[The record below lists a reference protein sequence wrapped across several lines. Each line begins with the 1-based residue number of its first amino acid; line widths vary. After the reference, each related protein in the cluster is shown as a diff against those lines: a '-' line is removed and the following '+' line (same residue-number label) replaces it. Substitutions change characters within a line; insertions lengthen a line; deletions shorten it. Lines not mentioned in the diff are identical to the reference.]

1 MSCFEKQE
9 HKFPKMQD
17 KFLILFNKNNI
28 HSIKEL
34 KMLKQQLIDSKLI
47 KYVNLIYININN
59 KINLEKYIESEKF
72 NEIKKCY
79 IFDCSQD
86 ILNELLEKNIEIKDF
101 QSLIISDILTN
112 EKNYYYE
119 EVFKCLIDDF
129 SKFLGGPYL
138 DCYEID
144 TDNGRM
150 LKQQL
155 IDSKLINYIN
165 LIYINVN
172 NKINLEKYL
181 ESKKFDEVKK
191 CYIFDCSQNILN
203 KIFEKNIEVKDFQS
217 LIIGDILTNEK
228 KYYSEEV
235 FKCLIDDFSKFLGG
249 PYLDC
254 YEIDVDN
261 GRILKQ
267 KHDVHTILYY
277 DFLFTD
283 LKLAKLNANRIL
295 NYNYRVCNSDLIRY
309 ENVVKETKQKMKEIE
324 EIKNENE
331 KLEMTK

>member
-9 HKFPKMQD
+9 RKFPKMQD
-17 KFLILFNKNNI
+17 KFLILFNKNNA

-144 TDNGRM
+144 TDNGR
-150 LKQQL
+150 
-155 IDSKLINYIN
+155 
-165 LIYINVN
+165 
-172 NKINLEKYL
+172 
-181 ESKKFDEVKK
+181 
-191 CYIFDCSQNILN
+191 
-203 KIFEKNIEVKDFQS
+203 
-217 LIIGDILTNEK
+217 
-228 KYYSEEV
+228 
-235 FKCLIDDFSKFLGG
+235 
-249 PYLDC
+249 
-254 YEIDVDN
+254 
-261 GRILKQ
+261 ILKQ
-267 KHDVHTILYY
+267 KHDVRTILYY

-295 NYNYRVCNSDLIRY
+295 SYNYRVYNSDLIRH
-309 ENVVKETKQKMKEIE
+309 ENIIKETKQKIKEIE
-324 EIKNENE
+324 EIRNENE
-331 KLEMTK
+331 KLEMTKWKIIFSNREWLKMKKLLYYICLIIFILGICGGIFVILSELNIVTFILAAMMTIYAIILFRKKVK

>member
-9 HKFPKMQD
+9 RKFPKMQD
-17 KFLILFNKNNI
+17 KFLILFNKNNK

-119 EVFKCLIDDF
+119 EVFKYLIDDF

-144 TDNGRM
+144 TDNGR
-150 LKQQL
+150 
-155 IDSKLINYIN
+155 
-165 LIYINVN
+165 
-172 NKINLEKYL
+172 
-181 ESKKFDEVKK
+181 
-191 CYIFDCSQNILN
+191 
-203 KIFEKNIEVKDFQS
+203 
-217 LIIGDILTNEK
+217 
-228 KYYSEEV
+228 
-235 FKCLIDDFSKFLGG
+235 
-249 PYLDC
+249 
-254 YEIDVDN
+254 
-261 GRILKQ
+261 ILKQ
-267 KHDVHTILYY
+267 KHDVRTILYY

-295 NYNYRVCNSDLIRY
+295 SYNYRVYNSDLIRH
-309 ENVVKETKQKMKEIE
+309 ENIIKETKQKIKEIE
-324 EIKNENE
+324 EIRNENE
-331 KLEMTK
+331 KLEMTEWKIVFNNREWLKMKKLLYYLCLIIFILGICGGIFVILSELNIVTFILAAILVIYAIIIFRKKVK

>member
-9 HKFPKMQD
+9 RKFPKMQD
-17 KFLILFNKNNI
+17 KFLILFNKNNAR
-28 HSIKEL
+28 SIKEL

-47 KYVNLIYININN
+47 KYVNLIYVNINN

-86 ILNELLEKNIEIKDF
+86 ILNELFEKNIEIKDF

-119 EVFKCLIDDF
+119 KVFKCLIDDF

-144 TDNGRM
+144 TDNGR
-150 LKQQL
+150 
-155 IDSKLINYIN
+155 
-165 LIYINVN
+165 
-172 NKINLEKYL
+172 
-181 ESKKFDEVKK
+181 
-191 CYIFDCSQNILN
+191 
-203 KIFEKNIEVKDFQS
+203 
-217 LIIGDILTNEK
+217 
-228 KYYSEEV
+228 
-235 FKCLIDDFSKFLGG
+235 
-249 PYLDC
+249 
-254 YEIDVDN
+254 
-261 GRILKQ
+261 ILKQ
-267 KHDVHTILYY
+267 KHDVRTILYY

-295 NYNYRVCNSDLIRY
+295 SYNYRIYNSDLIRH
-309 ENVVKETKQKMKEIE
+309 ENIIKETKQKIKEIE
-324 EIKNENE
+324 EIRNDNE
-331 KLEMTK
+331 KLEMTEWKIIFNSKEWLKMKKLLYYMCLIIFILGICGGIFVILSELNIVTFILAAILVIYVIILFRKKIK

>member
-9 HKFPKMQD
+9 RKFPKMQD
-17 KFLILFNKNNI
+17 KFLILFNKNNA

-47 KYVNLIYININN
+47 KYVNLIYVNINN

-144 TDNGRM
+144 TDNGR
-150 LKQQL
+150 
-155 IDSKLINYIN
+155 
-165 LIYINVN
+165 
-172 NKINLEKYL
+172 
-181 ESKKFDEVKK
+181 
-191 CYIFDCSQNILN
+191 
-203 KIFEKNIEVKDFQS
+203 
-217 LIIGDILTNEK
+217 
-228 KYYSEEV
+228 
-235 FKCLIDDFSKFLGG
+235 
-249 PYLDC
+249 
-254 YEIDVDN
+254 
-261 GRILKQ
+261 ILKQ
-267 KHDVHTILYY
+267 KHDVRTILYY

-309 ENVVKETKQKMKEIE
+309 ENVVKETKQKIKEIE
-324 EIKNENE
+324 EIRNENE
-331 KLEMTK
+331 KLEMTKWKIIFSNREWLKMKKLLYYMCLIIFILGICGGIFVILSELNIVTFILAAILVIYAIIIFRKKVK

>member
-9 HKFPKMQD
+9 RKFPKMQD
-17 KFLILFNKNNI
+17 KFLILFNKNNA

-144 TDNGRM
+144 TDNGR
-150 LKQQL
+150 
-155 IDSKLINYIN
+155 
-165 LIYINVN
+165 
-172 NKINLEKYL
+172 
-181 ESKKFDEVKK
+181 
-191 CYIFDCSQNILN
+191 
-203 KIFEKNIEVKDFQS
+203 
-217 LIIGDILTNEK
+217 
-228 KYYSEEV
+228 
-235 FKCLIDDFSKFLGG
+235 
-249 PYLDC
+249 
-254 YEIDVDN
+254 
-261 GRILKQ
+261 ILKQ
-267 KHDVHTILYY
+267 KHDVRTILYY

-295 NYNYRVCNSDLIRY
+295 SYNYRVYNSDLIRH
-309 ENVVKETKQKMKEIE
+309 ENIIKETKQKIKEIE
-324 EIKNENE
+324 EIRNENE
-331 KLEMTK
+331 KLEMTEWKIVFNNREWLKMKKLLYYLCLIIFILGICGGIFVILSELNIVTFILAAILVIYAIIIFRKKVK

>member
-144 TDNGRM
+144 TDNGR
-150 LKQQL
+150 
-155 IDSKLINYIN
+155 
-165 LIYINVN
+165 
-172 NKINLEKYL
+172 
-181 ESKKFDEVKK
+181 
-191 CYIFDCSQNILN
+191 
-203 KIFEKNIEVKDFQS
+203 
-217 LIIGDILTNEK
+217 
-228 KYYSEEV
+228 
-235 FKCLIDDFSKFLGG
+235 
-249 PYLDC
+249 
-254 YEIDVDN
+254 
-261 GRILKQ
+261 ILKQ
-267 KHDVHTILYY
+267 KHDVRTILYY

-295 NYNYRVCNSDLIRY
+295 SYNYRVYNSDLIRH
-309 ENVVKETKQKMKEIE
+309 ENIIKETKQKIKEIE
-324 EIKNENE
+324 EIRNENE
-331 KLEMTK
+331 KLEMTE

>member
-9 HKFPKMQD
+9 RKFPKMQD
-17 KFLILFNKNNI
+17 KFLILFNKNNA

-144 TDNGRM
+144 TDNGR
-150 LKQQL
+150 
-155 IDSKLINYIN
+155 
-165 LIYINVN
+165 
-172 NKINLEKYL
+172 
-181 ESKKFDEVKK
+181 
-191 CYIFDCSQNILN
+191 
-203 KIFEKNIEVKDFQS
+203 
-217 LIIGDILTNEK
+217 
-228 KYYSEEV
+228 
-235 FKCLIDDFSKFLGG
+235 
-249 PYLDC
+249 
-254 YEIDVDN
+254 
-261 GRILKQ
+261 ILKQ
-267 KHDVHTILYY
+267 KHDVRTILYY

-295 NYNYRVCNSDLIRY
+295 SYNYRVYNSDLIRH
-309 ENVVKETKQKMKEIE
+309 ENIIKETKQKIKEIE
-324 EIKNENE
+324 EIRNENE
-331 KLEMTK
+331 KLEMTKWKIIFSNREWLKMKKLLYYICLIIFILGICGGIFVILSELNIVTFILAAMMTIYTIILFRKKVK

>member
-9 HKFPKMQD
+9 RKFPKMQD
-17 KFLILFNKNNI
+17 KFLILFNKNNA

-144 TDNGRM
+144 TDNGR
-150 LKQQL
+150 
-155 IDSKLINYIN
+155 
-165 LIYINVN
+165 
-172 NKINLEKYL
+172 
-181 ESKKFDEVKK
+181 
-191 CYIFDCSQNILN
+191 
-203 KIFEKNIEVKDFQS
+203 
-217 LIIGDILTNEK
+217 
-228 KYYSEEV
+228 
-235 FKCLIDDFSKFLGG
+235 
-249 PYLDC
+249 
-254 YEIDVDN
+254 
-261 GRILKQ
+261 ILKQ
-267 KHDVHTILYY
+267 KHDVRTILYY

-295 NYNYRVCNSDLIRY
+295 SYNYRVYNSDLIRH
-309 ENVVKETKQKMKEIE
+309 ENIIKETKQKIKEIE
-324 EIKNENE
+324 EIRNENE
-331 KLEMTK
+331 KLEMTEWKIVFNNREWLKMKKLLYYICLIIFILGICGGIFVILSELNIVTFILAAMLVIYAIILFRKKVK

>member
-9 HKFPKMQD
+9 RKFPKMQD
-17 KFLILFNKNNI
+17 KFLILFNKNNV

-144 TDNGRM
+144 TDNGR
-150 LKQQL
+150 
-155 IDSKLINYIN
+155 
-165 LIYINVN
+165 
-172 NKINLEKYL
+172 
-181 ESKKFDEVKK
+181 
-191 CYIFDCSQNILN
+191 
-203 KIFEKNIEVKDFQS
+203 
-217 LIIGDILTNEK
+217 
-228 KYYSEEV
+228 
-235 FKCLIDDFSKFLGG
+235 
-249 PYLDC
+249 
-254 YEIDVDN
+254 
-261 GRILKQ
+261 ILKQ
-267 KHDVHTILYY
+267 KHDVRTILYY

-295 NYNYRVCNSDLIRY
+295 SYNYRVYNSDLIRH
-309 ENVVKETKQKMKEIE
+309 ENIIKETKQKIKEIE
-324 EIKNENE
+324 EIRNENE
-331 KLEMTK
+331 KLEMTKWKIIFSNREWLKMKKLLYYLCLIIFILGICGGIFVILSELNIVTFILAAMMTIYAIILFRKKVK

>member
-9 HKFPKMQD
+9 RKFPKMQD
-17 KFLILFNKNNI
+17 KFLILFNKNNV

-119 EVFKCLIDDF
+119 EVFKYLIDDF

-144 TDNGRM
+144 TDNGR
-150 LKQQL
+150 
-155 IDSKLINYIN
+155 
-165 LIYINVN
+165 
-172 NKINLEKYL
+172 
-181 ESKKFDEVKK
+181 
-191 CYIFDCSQNILN
+191 
-203 KIFEKNIEVKDFQS
+203 
-217 LIIGDILTNEK
+217 
-228 KYYSEEV
+228 
-235 FKCLIDDFSKFLGG
+235 
-249 PYLDC
+249 
-254 YEIDVDN
+254 
-261 GRILKQ
+261 ILKQ
-267 KHDVHTILYY
+267 KHDVRTILYY

-295 NYNYRVCNSDLIRY
+295 SYNYRVYNSDLIRH
-309 ENVVKETKQKMKEIE
+309 ENIIKETKQKIKEIE
-324 EIKNENE
+324 EIRNENE
-331 KLEMTK
+331 KLEMTEWKIVFNNREWLKMKKLLYYLCLIIFILGICGGIFVILSELNIVTFILAAILVIYAIIIFRKKVK

>member
-9 HKFPKMQD
+9 RKFPKMQD
-17 KFLILFNKNNI
+17 KFLILFNKNNAR
-28 HSIKEL
+28 SIKEL

-144 TDNGRM
+144 TDNGR
-150 LKQQL
+150 
-155 IDSKLINYIN
+155 
-165 LIYINVN
+165 
-172 NKINLEKYL
+172 
-181 ESKKFDEVKK
+181 
-191 CYIFDCSQNILN
+191 
-203 KIFEKNIEVKDFQS
+203 
-217 LIIGDILTNEK
+217 
-228 KYYSEEV
+228 
-235 FKCLIDDFSKFLGG
+235 
-249 PYLDC
+249 
-254 YEIDVDN
+254 
-261 GRILKQ
+261 ILKQ
-267 KHDVHTILYY
+267 KHDVRTILYY

-295 NYNYRVCNSDLIRY
+295 SYNYRVYNSDLIRH
-309 ENVVKETKQKMKEIE
+309 ENVIKETKQKIKEIE
-324 EIKNENE
+324 EIRNENE
-331 KLEMTK
+331 KLEMTEWKIVFNNREWLKMKKLLYYLCLIIFILGICGGIFVILSELNIVTFILAAMMTIYAIILFRKKVK

>member
-9 HKFPKMQD
+9 RKFPKMQD
-17 KFLILFNKNNI
+17 KFLILFNKNNA

-144 TDNGRM
+144 TDNGR
-150 LKQQL
+150 
-155 IDSKLINYIN
+155 
-165 LIYINVN
+165 
-172 NKINLEKYL
+172 
-181 ESKKFDEVKK
+181 
-191 CYIFDCSQNILN
+191 
-203 KIFEKNIEVKDFQS
+203 
-217 LIIGDILTNEK
+217 
-228 KYYSEEV
+228 
-235 FKCLIDDFSKFLGG
+235 
-249 PYLDC
+249 
-254 YEIDVDN
+254 
-261 GRILKQ
+261 ILKQ
-267 KHDVHTILYY
+267 KHDVRTILYY

-283 LKLAKLNANRIL
+283 LELAKLNANRIL
-295 NYNYRVCNSDLIRY
+295 SYNYRVYKSDLIRY
-309 ENVVKETKQKMKEIE
+309 ENVVKEKKQKIKEIE
-324 EIKNENE
+324 EIRNDNE
-331 KLEMTK
+331 KLEMTEWKIIFSSKEWLKMKKLLYYMCLIIFILGICGGIFVILSELNIVTFILAAMMTIYAIILFRKKVK

>member
-9 HKFPKMQD
+9 RKFPKMQD
-17 KFLILFNKNNI
+17 KFLILFNKNNK

-34 KMLKQQLIDSKLI
+34 K
-47 KYVNLIYININN
+47 
-59 KINLEKYIESEKF
+59 
-72 NEIKKCY
+72 
-79 IFDCSQD
+79 
-86 ILNELLEKNIEIKDF
+86 
-101 QSLIISDILTN
+101 
-112 EKNYYYE
+112 
-119 EVFKCLIDDF
+119 
-129 SKFLGGPYL
+129 
-138 DCYEID
+138 
-144 TDNGRM
+144 M

-254 YEIDVDN
+254 YEIDVDD

-267 KHDVHTILYY
+267 KHDVRTILYY

-283 LKLAKLNANRIL
+283 LELAKLNANRIL
-295 NYNYRVCNSDLIRY
+295 SYNYRVYKSDLIRY
-309 ENVVKETKQKMKEIE
+309 ENVVEETKQKMKKIE
-324 EIKNENE
+324 EIRNENK
-331 KLEMTK
+331 KLKNDGVKNSF

>member
-9 HKFPKMQD
+9 RKFPKMQD
-17 KFLILFNKNNI
+17 KFLILFNKNNK

-144 TDNGRM
+144 TDNGR
-150 LKQQL
+150 
-155 IDSKLINYIN
+155 
-165 LIYINVN
+165 
-172 NKINLEKYL
+172 
-181 ESKKFDEVKK
+181 
-191 CYIFDCSQNILN
+191 
-203 KIFEKNIEVKDFQS
+203 
-217 LIIGDILTNEK
+217 
-228 KYYSEEV
+228 
-235 FKCLIDDFSKFLGG
+235 
-249 PYLDC
+249 
-254 YEIDVDN
+254 
-261 GRILKQ
+261 ILKQ
-267 KHDVHTILYY
+267 KHDVRTILYY

-295 NYNYRVCNSDLIRY
+295 SYNYRVYNSDLIRH
-309 ENVVKETKQKMKEIE
+309 ENIIKETKQKIKEIE
-324 EIKNENE
+324 EIRNENE
-331 KLEMTK
+331 KLEMTKWKIIFSNREWLKMKKLLYYICLIIFILGICGGIFVILSELNIVTFILAAMMTIYAIILFRKKVK

>member
-9 HKFPKMQD
+9 RKFPKMQD
-17 KFLILFNKNNI
+17 KFLILFNKNNA

-144 TDNGRM
+144 TDNGR
-150 LKQQL
+150 
-155 IDSKLINYIN
+155 
-165 LIYINVN
+165 
-172 NKINLEKYL
+172 
-181 ESKKFDEVKK
+181 
-191 CYIFDCSQNILN
+191 
-203 KIFEKNIEVKDFQS
+203 
-217 LIIGDILTNEK
+217 
-228 KYYSEEV
+228 
-235 FKCLIDDFSKFLGG
+235 
-249 PYLDC
+249 
-254 YEIDVDN
+254 
-261 GRILKQ
+261 ILKQ
-267 KHDVHTILYY
+267 KHDVRTILYY

-295 NYNYRVCNSDLIRY
+295 SYNYRVYNSDLIRH
-309 ENVVKETKQKMKEIE
+309 ENIIKETKQKIKEIE
-324 EIKNENE
+324 EIRNENE
-331 KLEMTK
+331 KLEMTEWKIVFNNREWLKMKKLLYYLCLIIFILGICGGIFVILSELNIVTFILAAMMTIYTIILFRKKVK

>member
-9 HKFPKMQD
+9 RKFPKMQD
-17 KFLILFNKNNI
+17 KFLILFNKNNA

-86 ILNELLEKNIEIKDF
+86 ILNELFEKNIEIKDF

-144 TDNGRM
+144 TDNGR
-150 LKQQL
+150 
-155 IDSKLINYIN
+155 
-165 LIYINVN
+165 
-172 NKINLEKYL
+172 
-181 ESKKFDEVKK
+181 
-191 CYIFDCSQNILN
+191 
-203 KIFEKNIEVKDFQS
+203 
-217 LIIGDILTNEK
+217 
-228 KYYSEEV
+228 
-235 FKCLIDDFSKFLGG
+235 
-249 PYLDC
+249 
-254 YEIDVDN
+254 
-261 GRILKQ
+261 ILKQ
-267 KHDVHTILYY
+267 KHDVRTILYY

-295 NYNYRVCNSDLIRY
+295 SYNYRVYNSDLIRH
-309 ENVVKETKQKMKEIE
+309 ENIIKETKQKIKEIE
-324 EIKNENE
+324 EIRNENE
-331 KLEMTK
+331 KLEMTEWKIVFNNREWLKMKKLLYYICLIIFILGICGGIFVILSELNIVTFILAAMLVIYAIIIFRKKVK

>member
-9 HKFPKMQD
+9 RKFPKMQD
-17 KFLILFNKNNI
+17 KFLILFNKNNK

-86 ILNELLEKNIEIKDF
+86 ILNELFEKNIEIKDF

-144 TDNGRM
+144 TDNGR
-150 LKQQL
+150 
-155 IDSKLINYIN
+155 
-165 LIYINVN
+165 
-172 NKINLEKYL
+172 
-181 ESKKFDEVKK
+181 
-191 CYIFDCSQNILN
+191 
-203 KIFEKNIEVKDFQS
+203 
-217 LIIGDILTNEK
+217 
-228 KYYSEEV
+228 
-235 FKCLIDDFSKFLGG
+235 
-249 PYLDC
+249 
-254 YEIDVDN
+254 
-261 GRILKQ
+261 ILKQ
-267 KHDVHTILYY
+267 KHDVRTILYY

-295 NYNYRVCNSDLIRY
+295 SYNYRVYNSDLIRH
-309 ENVVKETKQKMKEIE
+309 ENIIKETKQKIKEIE
-324 EIKNENE
+324 EIRNENE
-331 KLEMTK
+331 KLEMTKWKIIFSNREWLKMKKLLYYICLIIFILGICGGIFVILSELNIVTFILAAMMTIYTIILFRKKVK

>member
-9 HKFPKMQD
+9 RKFPKMQD
-17 KFLILFNKNNI
+17 KFLILFNKNNK

-119 EVFKCLIDDF
+119 EVFKYLIDDF

-144 TDNGRM
+144 TDNGR
-150 LKQQL
+150 
-155 IDSKLINYIN
+155 
-165 LIYINVN
+165 
-172 NKINLEKYL
+172 
-181 ESKKFDEVKK
+181 
-191 CYIFDCSQNILN
+191 
-203 KIFEKNIEVKDFQS
+203 
-217 LIIGDILTNEK
+217 
-228 KYYSEEV
+228 
-235 FKCLIDDFSKFLGG
+235 
-249 PYLDC
+249 
-254 YEIDVDN
+254 
-261 GRILKQ
+261 ILKQ
-267 KHDVHTILYY
+267 KHDVRTILYY

-295 NYNYRVCNSDLIRY
+295 SYNYRVYNSDLIRH
-309 ENVVKETKQKMKEIE
+309 ENIIKETKQKIKEIE
-324 EIKNENE
+324 EIRNDNE
-331 KLEMTK
+331 KLEMTEWKIVFNNREWLKMKKLLYYLCLIIFILGICGGIFVILSELNIVTFILAAILVIYAIIIFRKKVK

>member
-9 HKFPKMQD
+9 RKFPKMQD
-17 KFLILFNKNNI
+17 KFLILFNKNNK

-34 KMLKQQLIDSKLI
+34 K
-47 KYVNLIYININN
+47 
-59 KINLEKYIESEKF
+59 
-72 NEIKKCY
+72 
-79 IFDCSQD
+79 
-86 ILNELLEKNIEIKDF
+86 
-101 QSLIISDILTN
+101 
-112 EKNYYYE
+112 
-119 EVFKCLIDDF
+119 
-129 SKFLGGPYL
+129 
-138 DCYEID
+138 
-144 TDNGRM
+144 M

-254 YEIDVDN
+254 YEIDTDD

-267 KHDVHTILYY
+267 KHDVRTILYY

-283 LKLAKLNANRIL
+283 LKLAKLNANKIL

-309 ENVVKETKQKMKEIE
+309 ENIVKETKQKIKEIE
-324 EIKNENE
+324 EIRNENE
-331 KLEMTK
+331 KLEMME

>member
-9 HKFPKMQD
+9 RKFPKIQD
-17 KFLILFNKNNI
+17 KFLILFNKNNK

-34 KMLKQQLIDSKLI
+34 K
-47 KYVNLIYININN
+47 
-59 KINLEKYIESEKF
+59 
-72 NEIKKCY
+72 
-79 IFDCSQD
+79 
-86 ILNELLEKNIEIKDF
+86 
-101 QSLIISDILTN
+101 
-112 EKNYYYE
+112 
-119 EVFKCLIDDF
+119 
-129 SKFLGGPYL
+129 
-138 DCYEID
+138 
-144 TDNGRM
+144 M

-254 YEIDVDN
+254 YEIDTDN

-267 KHDVHTILYY
+267 KHDVRTILYY

-283 LKLAKLNANRIL
+283 LELAKLNANRIL
-295 NYNYRVCNSDLIRY
+295 SYNYRVYNSDLIRH
-309 ENVVKETKQKMKEIE
+309 ENIIKETKQKIKEIE
-324 EIKNENE
+324 EIRNDNE
-331 KLEMTK
+331 KLEMMEWKIVFNNREWLKMKKLLYYICLIIFILGICGGIFVILSELNIVTFILAAMLVIYAIILFRKKVK

>member
-9 HKFPKMQD
+9 RKFPKMQD
-17 KFLILFNKNNI
+17 KFLILFNKNNK

-144 TDNGRM
+144 TDNGR
-150 LKQQL
+150 
-155 IDSKLINYIN
+155 
-165 LIYINVN
+165 
-172 NKINLEKYL
+172 
-181 ESKKFDEVKK
+181 
-191 CYIFDCSQNILN
+191 
-203 KIFEKNIEVKDFQS
+203 
-217 LIIGDILTNEK
+217 
-228 KYYSEEV
+228 
-235 FKCLIDDFSKFLGG
+235 
-249 PYLDC
+249 
-254 YEIDVDN
+254 
-261 GRILKQ
+261 ILKQ
-267 KHDVHTILYY
+267 KHDVRTILYY

-295 NYNYRVCNSDLIRY
+295 SYNYRVYNSDLIRH
-309 ENVVKETKQKMKEIE
+309 ENIIKETKQKIKEIE
-324 EIKNENE
+324 EIRNENE
-331 KLEMTK
+331 KLEMTEWKIVFNNREWLKMKKLLYYLCLIIFILGICGGIFVILSELNIVTFILAAMMTIYTIILFRKKVK

>member
-9 HKFPKMQD
+9 RKFPKMQD
-17 KFLILFNKNNI
+17 KFLILFNKNNAR
-28 HSIKEL
+28 SIKEL

-86 ILNELLEKNIEIKDF
+86 ILNELFEKNIEIKDF

-144 TDNGRM
+144 TDNGR
-150 LKQQL
+150 
-155 IDSKLINYIN
+155 
-165 LIYINVN
+165 
-172 NKINLEKYL
+172 
-181 ESKKFDEVKK
+181 
-191 CYIFDCSQNILN
+191 
-203 KIFEKNIEVKDFQS
+203 
-217 LIIGDILTNEK
+217 
-228 KYYSEEV
+228 
-235 FKCLIDDFSKFLGG
+235 
-249 PYLDC
+249 
-254 YEIDVDN
+254 
-261 GRILKQ
+261 ILKQ
-267 KHDVHTILYY
+267 KHDVRTILYY

-295 NYNYRVCNSDLIRY
+295 SYNYRIYNSDLIRH
-309 ENVVKETKQKMKEIE
+309 ENIIKETKQKIKEIE
-324 EIKNENE
+324 EIRNDNE
-331 KLEMTK
+331 KLEMTEWKIIFNSKEWLKMKKLLYYMCLIIFILGICGGIFVILSELNIVTFILAAILVIYVIILFRKKIK

>member
-9 HKFPKMQD
+9 RKFPKMQD
-17 KFLILFNKNNI
+17 KFLILFNKNNA

-144 TDNGRM
+144 TDNGR
-150 LKQQL
+150 
-155 IDSKLINYIN
+155 
-165 LIYINVN
+165 
-172 NKINLEKYL
+172 
-181 ESKKFDEVKK
+181 
-191 CYIFDCSQNILN
+191 
-203 KIFEKNIEVKDFQS
+203 
-217 LIIGDILTNEK
+217 
-228 KYYSEEV
+228 
-235 FKCLIDDFSKFLGG
+235 
-249 PYLDC
+249 
-254 YEIDVDN
+254 
-261 GRILKQ
+261 ILKQ
-267 KHDVHTILYY
+267 KHDVRTILYY

-295 NYNYRVCNSDLIRY
+295 SYNCRVYNSDLIRH
-309 ENVVKETKQKMKEIE
+309 ENIIKETKQKIKEIE
-324 EIKNENE
+324 EIRNENE
-331 KLEMTK
+331 KLEMTEWKIVFNNREWLKMKKLLYYICLIIFILGICGGIFVILSELNIVTFILAAMLVIYVIILFRKKIK

>member
-9 HKFPKMQD
+9 RKFPKMQD
-17 KFLILFNKNNI
+17 KFLILFNKNNA

-144 TDNGRM
+144 TD
-150 LKQQL
+150 
-155 IDSKLINYIN
+155 D
-165 LIYINVN
+165 
-172 NKINLEKYL
+172 
-181 ESKKFDEVKK
+181 
-191 CYIFDCSQNILN
+191 
-203 KIFEKNIEVKDFQS
+203 
-217 LIIGDILTNEK
+217 
-228 KYYSEEV
+228 
-235 FKCLIDDFSKFLGG
+235 
-249 PYLDC
+249 
-254 YEIDVDN
+254 

-267 KHDVHTILYY
+267 KHDVRTILYY

-295 NYNYRVCNSDLIRY
+295 NYNYKVCNSDLIRH
-309 ENVVKETKQKMKEIE
+309 ENVVKETKQKIKEIE
-324 EIKNENE
+324 EIRNENE
-331 KLEMTK
+331 KLEMTEWKIVFNNREWLKMKKLLYYLCLIIFILGICGGIFVILSELNIVTFILAAILVIYAIILFRKKVK

>member
-9 HKFPKMQD
+9 RKFPKMQD
-17 KFLILFNKNNI
+17 KFLILFNKNNA

-34 KMLKQQLIDSKLI
+34 KMLKQQLINSKLI
-47 KYVNLIYININN
+47 KYVNLIYVNINN

-144 TDNGRM
+144 TDNGR
-150 LKQQL
+150 
-155 IDSKLINYIN
+155 
-165 LIYINVN
+165 
-172 NKINLEKYL
+172 
-181 ESKKFDEVKK
+181 
-191 CYIFDCSQNILN
+191 
-203 KIFEKNIEVKDFQS
+203 
-217 LIIGDILTNEK
+217 
-228 KYYSEEV
+228 
-235 FKCLIDDFSKFLGG
+235 
-249 PYLDC
+249 
-254 YEIDVDN
+254 
-261 GRILKQ
+261 ILKQ
-267 KHDVHTILYY
+267 KHDVRTILYY

-309 ENVVKETKQKMKEIE
+309 ENVVKETKQKIKEIE
-324 EIKNENE
+324 EIRNENE
-331 KLEMTK
+331 KLEMTEWKIIFNSKEWLKMKKLLYYMCLIIFILGICGGIFVILSELNIVTFILAAILVIYAIIIFRKKVK

>member
-9 HKFPKMQD
+9 RKFPKMQD
-17 KFLILFNKNNI
+17 KFLILFNKNNA

-86 ILNELLEKNIEIKDF
+86 ILNKLL
-101 QSLIISDILTN
+101 
-112 EKNYYYE
+112 
-119 EVFKCLIDDF
+119 
-129 SKFLGGPYL
+129 
-138 DCYEID
+138 
-144 TDNGRM
+144 
-150 LKQQL
+150 
-155 IDSKLINYIN
+155 
-165 LIYINVN
+165 
-172 NKINLEKYL
+172 
-181 ESKKFDEVKK
+181 
-191 CYIFDCSQNILN
+191 
-203 KIFEKNIEVKDFQS
+203 EKNIEVKDFQS

-228 KYYSEEV
+228 NYYSEEV

-254 YEIDVDN
+254 YEIDTHN

-267 KHDVHTILYY
+267 KHDVRTILYCN
-277 DFLFTD
+277 FLFTD
-283 LKLAKLNANRIL
+283 LELAKLNANRIL
-295 NYNYRVCNSDLIRY
+295 SYNYRVYNSDLIRH
-309 ENVVKETKQKMKEIE
+309 ENIIKETKQKIKEIE
-324 EIKNENE
+324 EIRNENE
-331 KLEMTK
+331 KLETDGVKNNF

>member
-144 TDNGRM
+144 TDNGR
-150 LKQQL
+150 
-155 IDSKLINYIN
+155 
-165 LIYINVN
+165 
-172 NKINLEKYL
+172 
-181 ESKKFDEVKK
+181 
-191 CYIFDCSQNILN
+191 
-203 KIFEKNIEVKDFQS
+203 
-217 LIIGDILTNEK
+217 
-228 KYYSEEV
+228 
-235 FKCLIDDFSKFLGG
+235 
-249 PYLDC
+249 
-254 YEIDVDN
+254 
-261 GRILKQ
+261 ILKQ
-267 KHDVHTILYY
+267 KHDVRTILYY

-295 NYNYRVCNSDLIRY
+295 SYNYRVYNSDLIRH
-309 ENVVKETKQKMKEIE
+309 ENIIKETKQKIKEIE
-324 EIKNENE
+324 EIRNENE
-331 KLEMTK
+331 KLEMTEWKIIFSSKEWLKMKKLLYYMCLIIFILGICGGIFVILSELNIVTFILAAMMTIYAIILFRKKIK